1 MHTLVDLSQKLA
13 DRRISARALAEQ
25 VLANIEGARGE
36 GGRAFVSV
44 FREAA
49 LACADASDRMRS
61 VGVVP
66 SPLAGIPVSVKDVF
80 DVAGLTT
87 LAGSASRVNEP
98 AATRDAVVVQRLRAA
113 GAVIVGRTNMSEFAL
128 GALGLNPHFGDCRNP
143 WDRKAGRVAGGS
155 SSGAAVSVTDGMA
168 AAAVGSD
175 TMGSVRHPAAL
186 CGLVGFKPTA
196 RRIPLDGVFPL
207 APSLD
212 SVGPL
217 GRSVACCA
225 TVDSIL
231 AGDEPTTLVPAPL
244 DGLRLGLPDTV
255 ALEDLDPAV
264 AMAFDK
270 AASLLSR
277 AGAALVSFRF
287 PELREVCDA
296 NMQRNLCVIEANGV
310 HGRWIERHGK
320 HMDPRVT
327 DRFASAARMDVRDY
341 HEALEARK
349 ETAKRSRHATSRFDA
364 VMMPA
369 VPVIAPLIEDFTRD
383 EKALRANHPIIIR
396 NTAVAN
402 YLDRCAITL
411 PCHEPDSAP
420 VGLMLLGETMGDHKL
435 LSIAAAVEARLSR
448 SAH

>member
-1 MHTLVDLSQKLA
+1 MQTLAELSQQLA
-13 DRRISARALAEQ
+13 DGRTSARSLTEQALT
-25 VLANIEGARGE
+25 NIEAPGGE
-36 GGRAFVSV
+36 GRRAFVSV

-80 DVAGLTT
+80 DIAGLTT
-87 LAGSASRVNEP
+87 LAGSASRANEP
-98 AATRDAVVVQRLRAA
+98 RASRDAVIVERLRAA
-113 GAVIVGRTNMSEFAL
+113 GAVIMGRTNMSEFAL

-143 WDRKAGRVAGGS
+143 WDRKSGRVAGGS

-168 AAAVGSD
+168 VAAVGSD

-225 TVDSIL
+225 TMDSIL
-231 AGDEPTTLVPAPL
+231 SGEEREDLVPAL
-244 DGLRLGLPDTV
+244 LEGLRLGIPDTV
-255 ALEDLDPAV
+255 ALEDLDSAV
-264 AMAFDK
+264 AAAFDK
-270 AASLLSR
+270 AVSVLSR
-277 AGAALVSFRF
+277 AGAAVVSFRF
-287 PELREVCDA
+287 PELRDVCDA
-296 NMQRNLCVIEANGV
+296 NMQRNLCVIEANAV
-310 HGRWIERHGK
+310 HGRWVQSHGK
-320 HMDPRVT
+320 DMDPRVT
-327 DRFASAARMDVRDY
+327 DRFASAGMDIRDY
-341 HEALEARK
+341 REALEARQ
-349 ETAKRSRHATSRFDA
+349 ETAKRSRRATDRFDA
-364 VMMPA
+364 VLMPSI
-369 VPVIAPLIEDFTRD
+369 PVIAPLIEDFTRD

-402 YLDRCAITL
+402 YLDRCAITI
-411 PCHEPDSAP
+411 PCHESGSAP
-420 VGLMLLGETMGDHKL
+420 VGLMLLGETMSDRKL
-435 LSIAAAVEARLSR
+435 LSIAAAVEAQLAR